1 MKDAIVKADLIHLH
15 GLWLYPHFVA
25 SRAAWVTCKPYVV
38 SPHGMMSRWAL
49 SQAAFKKRIYA
60 DLIEWRTLRR
70 AATIHAVSESEAK
83 DIRQLGFSSPI
94 VTIPNGISPTEF
106 SNLPDGSVFRHKY
119 PMLAGKTVLLFLGR
133 IHPKKGLDLL
143 VRSFCRVTKERPNT
157 VLVVAGPDERGYQKH
172 LESRLHAEGF
182 LNRCIFTG
190 MLQPTERLSALAG
203 SDIFVLPSYSEGF
216 PIAPIEALAAGL
228 PVVLTEACN
237 IPDIEEAGAGI
248 VITPEIGSLTE
259 AMLLLINNTALRRR
273 MGVKGRELALAK
285 YTWDRVAARMTEVYK
300 NILLPQKA
308 EYLPKAQLA

>member
-1 MKDAIVKADLIHLH
+1 
-15 GLWLYPHFVA
+15 
-25 SRAAWVTCKPYVV
+25 
-38 SPHGMMSRWAL
+38 
-49 SQAAFKKRIYA
+49 
-60 DLIEWRTLRR
+60 
-70 AATIHAVSESEAK
+70 
-83 DIRQLGFSSPI
+83 
-94 VTIPNGISPTEF
+94 
-106 SNLPDGSVFRHKY
+106 
-119 PMLAGKTVLLFLGR
+119 
-133 IHPKKGLDLL
+133 
-143 VRSFCRVTKERPNT
+143 
-157 VLVVAGPDERGYQKH
+157 
-172 LESRLHAEGF
+172 
-182 LNRCIFTG
+182 